1 MSEASN
7 RASVDAPPKPRK
19 AGFSALLGRKPAA
32 EEPDMP
38 AMDVAGGVSR
48 ALRPRP
54 SGDAPRRDE
63 DDTIRAA
70 LGTIESALFA
80 VDTVRDILEQAL
92 DVVHT
97 ASDVDDPGGR
107 ALLAESYDDI
117 RLSIARTIEALDPR
131 AAALVG
137 KAPHNLDVK
146 LGGKAHYSVSA
157 YRLDLSAKGLHLDP
171 PREAFATKE
180 EIARVVAEI
189 DAALKKAD
197 RAASAFCRDAQFLI
211 ARMPKEEAVA

>member
-1 MSEASN
+1 MSDASN
-7 RASVDAPPKPRK
+7 KASADAATKPRK
-19 AGFSALLGRKPAA
+19 GGFQALLGRKPAPVEA
-32 EEPDMP
+32 EMP

-54 SGDAPRRDE
+54 SADAPRKDE

-70 LGTIESALFA
+70 LATIESALFA
-80 VDTVRDILEQAL
+80 VDTLRDILEQAL

-97 ASDVDDPGGR
+97 ASDVDEPGGR

-117 RLSIARTIEALDPR
+117 RLSVTRTIEALDPR
-131 AAALVG
+131 AAALIG
-137 KAPHNLDVK
+137 KTPHNLDVA

-157 YRLDLSAKGLHLDP
+157 YRLDLSPKGLNLDP

-180 EIARVVAEI
+180 EIERVVAEI

-211 ARMPKEEAVA
+211 ARMPKEEAAA

>member
-7 RASVDAPPKPRK
+7 KASTDAATKPRK
-19 AGFSALLGRKPAA
+19 VGFPALLGRKPAPD
-32 EEPDMP
+32 EPEMP

-54 SGDAPRRDE
+54 SADAPRKDE

-70 LGTIESALFA
+70 LATIESALFA
-80 VDTVRDILEQAL
+80 VDTLRDILEQAL

-97 ASDVDDPGGR
+97 ASDVDEPGGR

-117 RLSIARTIEALDPR
+117 RLSVTKTIEALDPR
-131 AAALVG
+131 AAALIG

-157 YRLDLSAKGLHLDP
+157 YRLDLSPKGLNLDP
-171 PREAFATKE
+171 PREAFSTKE
-180 EIARVVAEI
+180 EIERVVAEI

-211 ARMPKEEAVA
+211 ARMPKEEAAA